1 MRWRHDTLHQTAG
14 HDLASQAGAAAGIAG
29 PPTQLTG
36 LYGLFG
42 PVGILKVDTGTAVTI
57 HTVISL
63 LEPQLNTINP
73 PDLRLILRHL
83 AGHSQGPASSRSL
96 MTLILS
102 FGDQEKTL
110 NHCSFRTRK
119 VDLDLVLTVVL
130 VYSPFTVSPQYD

>member
-1 MRWRHDTLHQTAG
+1 MRWRHDTLHQTEG

-83 AGHSQGPASSRSL
+83 AGHSQGLASSPSL
-96 MTLILS
+96 MTFISS
-102 FGDQEKTL
+102 FGDQEKNIEPL
-110 NHCSFRTRK
+110 QF
-119 VDLDLVLTVVL
+119 
-130 VYSPFTVSPQYD
+130 